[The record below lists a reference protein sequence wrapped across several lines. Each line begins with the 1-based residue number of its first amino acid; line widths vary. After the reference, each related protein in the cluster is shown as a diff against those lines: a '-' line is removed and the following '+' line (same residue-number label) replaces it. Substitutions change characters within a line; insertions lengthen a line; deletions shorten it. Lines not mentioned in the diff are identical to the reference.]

1 MIHMFKISNRL
12 FAALFQVHVLK
23 IKLKIMMYKSDNFLC
38 ITEIHLYVINKI
50 GTLVI
55 FIIDR

>member
-1 MIHMFKISNRL
+1 MFKISNRL

-38 ITEIHLYVINKI
+38 ITEIHLHVYVINKI